1 MMQAAAASVQTE
13 WGEASIGEEE
23 EGDQKAVYLCSG
35 KKREAVPPRVEE
47 LNRLVASARTSSR
60 RRSRSRGARKSRS
73 RGRSRGRE
81 GEEGASAD
89 APREAPGP
97 AAQRGK
103 RAAASVR
110 AAGMLSGSA
119 LVSELHKQNLGHMHV
134 APLDKAPRHRQSVV
148 RYACRKSPVN
158 NAITPPKNLLT

>member
-13 WGEASIGEEE
+13 WGEASTKEE
-23 EGDQKAVYLCSG
+23 EGDQEAVYLCSG

-47 LNRLVASARTSSR
+47 LNRFVARAHTSSR
-60 RRSRSRGARKSRS
+60 RRSRSRGARKSRA

-81 GEEGASAD
+81 GDEDASAD
-89 APREAPGP
+89 APREAPGA

-103 RAAASVR
+103 RAPASVR
-110 AAGMLSGSA
+110 AAGMLSGTA
-119 LVSELHKQNLGHMHV
+119 LVSELHKQNLGHMYV
-134 APLDKAPRHRQSVV
+134 APLDKTPRHRQSIV

-158 NAITPPKNLLT
+158 STTIPQRDLLT